1 MDGPARMKALPAIAM
16 ESGTLPAADLER
28 IFREN
33 YPAVFRAAYRVT
45 GNATDAEDA
54 SQTVFLR
61 MLKRDADAEPV
72 ENMSSFLRRAAV
84 NAALDVVRA
93 RQNIRNVPLD
103 DLEPVLAEPA
113 QHRPDRQQDASE
125 IRDWLRGAL
134 ARLNPRIAQMFILR
148 FFEGKDNPEIARLL
162 KTTPGTVAVTLS
174 RTRDRLEKEFR
185 SYLGGV
191 A

>member
-1 MDGPARMKALPAIAM
+1 MKALPAIAM
-16 ESGTLPAADLER
+16 EPVTLPAADLER

-33 YPAVFRAAYRVT
+33 HAAVFRAAYRVT

-54 SQTVFLR
+54 LQTVFLR
-61 MLKRDADAEPV
+61 MLKRDPGAEPV
-72 ENMSSFLRRAAV
+72 ENMSSFLHRAAV

-93 RQNIRNVPLD
+93 RQNVRNVPLD
-103 DLEPVLAEPA
+103 DLEPVLAEPS
-113 QHRPDRQQDASE
+113 QHRPDRLQDAGE
-125 IRDWLRGAL
+125 IREWLRSAL